1 VFGFPRPLENLVE
14 ELMKMP
20 TVGPKT
26 AQRLAFHILGL
37 AADEA
42 RALASAILEVKETI
56 RLCSRCWGYTDAEVC
71 EICSDPRRDPSILCI
86 VADYRDIASVERTR
100 VFSGHYHVLGGL
112 ISPTEGR
119 GPEDLRIRELME
131 RIDGQDIQEI
141 IFALD
146 PKVGGE
152 VTSLYLSKLLK
163 PRDVK
168 LSRLAY
174 GLPFG
179 SDLEYADEVTLAR
192 ALEGRREF

>member
-1 VFGFPRPLENLVE
+1 MFGFPRPLENLVG

-26 AQRLAFHILGL
+26 AQRLAFYILGL
-37 AADEA
+37 TGDEA
-42 RALASAILEVKETI
+42 RALSSAILEVKETI
-56 RLCSRCWGYTDAEVC
+56 HLCRSCYGYTDSEIC
-71 EICSDPRRDPSILCI
+71 EICADPRRDDSLLCI
-86 VADYRDIASVERTR
+86 VADFRDIASMERTR
-100 VFSGHYHVLGGL
+100 EFRGRYHVLGGL
-112 ISPTEGR
+112 ISPTEGK
-119 GPEDLRIRELME
+119 GPDDLRVRELME
-131 RIDGQDIQEI
+131 RLESKEVAEI

-152 VTSLYLSKLLK
+152 VTALYLSRLLK
-163 PRDVK
+163 PKGAK